1 MRKLIAT
8 VLLASALGT
17 SVVSAPNAAP
27 VPGFESLYTAVFAA
41 CTPPAGTAGACEAAI
56 NAYSAALV
64 AAGVEP
70 AVALASFTELR
81 SEVVAA
87 GGAAEIDALFEAL
100 LPESGAIGPV
110 VSPV

>member
-8 VLLASALGT
+8 VLLTAAFGT

-27 VPGFESLYTAVFAA
+27 VPGFESLYAAVFAA
-41 CTPPAGTAGACEAAI
+41 CTPPAGTSGACEAAI

-64 AAGVEP
+64 TAGVDP